1 MALPRKRKGRGN
13 HVVVPFPLL
22 TSIGS
27 YLRASG
33 PPQTSSLLF
42 QPLQPHNSIA
52 CLVAPPDFKIL
63 ENIFGTHV
71 LACHLCFVASDMSFL
86 L

>member
-13 HVVVPFPLL
+13 HVVVPFPLS

-27 YLRASG
+27 YLRASA

-52 CLVAPPDFKIL
+52 CLVAPPDLKFLKISL
-63 ENIFGTHV
+63 ARMYWPAIYV
-71 LACHLCFVASDMSFL
+71 LL
-86 L
+86 LLI